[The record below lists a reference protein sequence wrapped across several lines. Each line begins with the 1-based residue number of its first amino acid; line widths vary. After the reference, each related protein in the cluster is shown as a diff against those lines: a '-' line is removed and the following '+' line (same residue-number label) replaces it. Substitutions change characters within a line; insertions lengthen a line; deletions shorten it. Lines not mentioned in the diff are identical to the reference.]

1 MLLSSETNVEKA
13 DFSSVGT
20 SPERID
26 EGFRSEALMTIRTE
40 TSAFKFL
47 YGDQFTISAQLIK
60 PFVYYTSPPTQQQFL

>member
-1 MLLSSETNVEKA
+1 MLLSTETNVEKA

-26 EGFRSEALMTIRTE
+26 EGFRSEALMTIRTV

-47 YGDQFTISAQLIK
+47 YGDKFTISAQLIK
-60 PFVYYTSPPTQQQFL
+60 PFVYYNSPQT